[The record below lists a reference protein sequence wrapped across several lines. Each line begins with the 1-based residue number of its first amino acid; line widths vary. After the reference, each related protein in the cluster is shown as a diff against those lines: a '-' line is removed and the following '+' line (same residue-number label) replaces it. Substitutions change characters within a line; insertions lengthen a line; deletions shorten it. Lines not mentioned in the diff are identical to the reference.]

1 MSSASPQPEQY
12 KKRILLVV
20 IGMTP
25 QIVTETL
32 YKLAVDSDPVYIPTE
47 IHLITTKEGANSAEI
62 ALLGTAHDQGWF
74 YTLCED
80 YGIDRDIFKKENIH
94 IITDTEGQFIN
105 DNESSEHNK
114 IASNYITNKIKE
126 FTQDSNTSLHV
137 SLAGG
142 RKTMSYYAGYA
153 LSLYGRW
160 QDRLSHV
167 LVNYPFMN
175 NENFFYPRP
184 KAQRFS
190 IDNRHY
196 STDEANIILSDIPYV
211 RMRYQVPEAL
221 LKGTA
226 GFQETVAKIQL
237 FSEPPTIALYLYN
250 RVVVLNGFAVTLTA
264 REFAF
269 YFWFCLRQKEN
280 YPPLNLASEA
290 FLKDFANVFERFTS
304 TYSGRFEYIEQL
316 AELTRELPQ
325 DSPKEKQAKLKKRK
339 KWFSDTKGKVHTKIR
354 TALGKV
360 FARAFLIE
368 TLDEDGSA
376 VYQLDIE
383 ADRIEIFRKEYQ
395 G

>member
-1 MSSASPQPEQY
+1 MTPLSQQPEHY

-32 YKLAVDSDPVYIPTE
+32 YKLAVDSKPHYIPTE

-94 IITDTEGQFIN
+94 IIADTEGQFIN

-114 IASNYITNKIKE
+114 IASDYITNKVKE
-126 FTQDSNTSLHV
+126 FTQDDTTSLHV

-175 NENFFYPRP
+175 NKDFFYPRP
-184 KAQRFS
+184 KAQRFV

-226 GFQETVAKIQL
+226 GFQETVEKIQKFNEAPSVEL
-237 FSEPPTIALYLYN
+237 FIKQQIIEFNGVALKL
-250 RVVVLNGFAVTLTA
+250 APA
-264 REFAF
+264 DFAF
-269 YFWFCLRQKEN
+269 YMWMCRRKKEG
-280 YPPLNLASEA
+280 YPPLILDADEFMSEYLEAYAYFTNPNGGNFEKVEIIANERSAEEQKSWFETRKSTLRKKITNALGDNLA
-290 FLKDFANVFERFTS
+290 
-304 TYSGRFEYIEQL
+304 Q
-316 AELTRELPQ
+316 
-325 DSPKEKQAKLKKRK
+325 
-339 KWFSDTKGKVHTKIR
+339 
-354 TALGKV
+354 
-360 FARAFLIE
+360 AFLI
-368 TLDEDGSA
+368 
-376 VYQLDIE
+376 QLVEHQQRTAFQIGIP
-383 ADRIEIFRKEYQ
+383 AKRIEIFTKEY
-395 G
+395 